1 MATMTYLSRD
11 VVTALLPPWSE
22 QLDLVER
29 TYRDVAA
36 GEVELPPKP
45 GLHPRQDAFLH
56 AMPAWLKHGDAAGL
70 KWVSGYPTNKAKG
83 LAYINGLLILNDA
96 DTGVPISVMDCVE
109 ITAARTAAATGVCV
123 RSWAR
128 RGWSRVAIIGCGE
141 QGNYHARMLLDLNPG
156 AHISGFD
163 VDPDRAAALHGVSEV
178 AGCVKDACLDADIVI
193 TTGPFLATPAPAV
206 FLHMLRPDALVL
218 PVDVDSFV
226 HSEVVNASELFLTD
240 YLEQYRYFVSHGTFA
255 GWRDPDAQ
263 VGDYSGKRRPDGL
276 MTVCNIGIGALDIA
290 YAAAV
295 YARSAGHGITL
306 PL

>member
-1 MATMTYLSRD
+1 MSYLSRD
-11 VVTALLPPWSE
+11 VVTSLLPSWSE
-22 QLDLVER
+22 QIDLVER
-29 TYRDVAA
+29 TYCEVAA

-56 AMPAWLKHGDAAGL
+56 AMPAWLKHSDAAGM

-83 LAYINGLLILNDA
+83 LAYINGLLVLNDA
-96 DTGVPISVMDCVE
+96 DTGIPLSVMDCVE
-109 ITAARTAAATGVCV
+109 ITAARTAAASGVCV

-128 RGWSRVAIIGCGE
+128 PGWSRVAIIGCGE
-141 QGNYHARMLLDLNPG
+141 QGNYHARMLLDLNPD
-156 AHISGFD
+156 AHIVGYD
-163 VDPDRAAALHGVSEV
+163 MDPQRAATLHGVAQV
-178 AGCVKDACLDADIVI
+178 ADSVAQACENADIVI
-193 TTGPFLATPAPAV
+193 TTGPFLATPAPVV
-206 FLHMLRPDALVL
+206 FLDMLRPDALVL

-226 HSEVVNASELFLTD
+226 HEDVVNNSQLFLTD
-240 YLEQYRYFVSHGTFA
+240 YREQYDYFVSHGTFA

-263 VGDYSGKRRPDGL
+263 VGEYSGKTRPDGL

-295 YARSAGHGITL
+295 YARSAGQGITL